1 MTDRGFRLTVLT
13 EEKAVIEETVQS
25 IVAPGTEGYLGV
37 LRNHAALITE
47 LQAGKL
53 SVTGLDRDTPET
65 YAVSGG
71 FLEVSHNNAT
81 LLADSLEP
89 VVEIDVSRAEK
100 AAERARKRLH
110 ERGPN
115 VDAARAEAAL
125 ERALNRMRLARRHIP
140 A

>member
-1 MTDRGFRLTVLT
+1 M
-13 EEKAVIEETVQS
+13 IEETVRS

-47 LQAGKL
+47 LQAGRL
-53 SVTGLDRDTPET
+53 SVTGLDRDTPEI

-71 FLEVSHNNAT
+71 FLEVSRNNAT

-89 VVEIDVSRAEK
+89 VAEIDVSRAGK
-100 AAERARKRLH
+100 AADRARKRLQ

-115 VDAARAEAAL
+115 VDVARAEAAL
-125 ERALNRMRLARRHIP
+125 QRALNRMRLARQHIP
-140 A
+140 T